1 MQKRVIRLNKDLF
14 KLIFSINELV
24 FEPSIEYQNFER
36 TAVLHLIRK
45 KFLFVF
51 IENLKVIKKLF
62 DNIS

>member
-14 KLIFSINELV
+14 KLIFPINELV

-51 IENLKVIKKLF
+51 IENMKVIKKLF